1 MLNELLTL
9 HLEARSELNFS
20 SLTALPENPEASASI
35 LKTFS
40 EETRK
45 SIDLLRDALEGK
57 DREEASRISHKLI
70 PLFTML
76 GANSLVQHLRIL
88 EKNDEELTDSGWY
101 HLLLGEVIE
110 QALAIVKDAESA
122 IG

>member
-1 MLNELLTL
+1 
-9 HLEARSELNFS
+9 LNFS
-20 SLTALPENPEASASI
+20 SLTAFAGEDPEASASI

-45 SIDLLRDALEGK
+45 SIDLLREALEGK

-101 HLLLGEVIE
+101 HLLGEVIE
-110 QALAIVKDAESA
+110 QAVAIVKDAESA